1 VRDSGVVVIY
11 YDCQLISDCAIV
23 PRDDEVAKSF
33 GYEQRVSTIEFIGPG
48 KPGIRWEPE
57 PPSILSTLKIQL
69 SSILDRS
76 VRAGPWVHYSIQPRF
91 MRSGRGLLDLASG
104 TGTRINK
111 LLVLQSIQNI
121 VVTLQ
126 PLGLQKVTF
135 AGSVAVPVKTQPIEI
150 RQDHLLR
157 A

>member
-1 VRDSGVVVIY
+1 
-11 YDCQLISDCAIV
+11 
-23 PRDDEVAKSF
+23 
-33 GYEQRVSTIEFIGPG
+33 
-48 KPGIRWEPE
+48 
-57 PPSILSTLKIQL
+57 
-69 SSILDRS
+69 
-76 VRAGPWVHYSIQPRF
+76 